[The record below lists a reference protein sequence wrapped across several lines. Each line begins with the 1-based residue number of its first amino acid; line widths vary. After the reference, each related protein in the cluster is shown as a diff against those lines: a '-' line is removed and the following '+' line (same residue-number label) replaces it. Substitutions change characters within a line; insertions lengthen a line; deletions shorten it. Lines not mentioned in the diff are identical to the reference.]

1 MIDLVTKV
9 LIFPEVD
16 KPTGAAPQKRRYALS
31 SQRKRNL
38 VCSNKNYK
46 LVVMKM

>member
-1 MIDLVTKV
+1 MIYLVAKV

-16 KPTGAAPQKRRYALS
+16 KSAVMGPIKRRYAFS
-31 SQRKRNL
+31 NPRKRNL

>member
-1 MIDLVTKV
+1 MIDLVAKV
-9 LIFPEVD
+9 VIFPEVD
-16 KPTGAAPQKRRYALS
+16 KPAGTGPIKRRYALS

>member
-1 MIDLVTKV
+1 MAKIV
-9 LIFPEVD
+9 IIHEVD
-16 KPTGAAPQKRRYALS
+16 KPSVMS
-31 SQRKRNL
+31 SNKTLRLLNPRKRNL